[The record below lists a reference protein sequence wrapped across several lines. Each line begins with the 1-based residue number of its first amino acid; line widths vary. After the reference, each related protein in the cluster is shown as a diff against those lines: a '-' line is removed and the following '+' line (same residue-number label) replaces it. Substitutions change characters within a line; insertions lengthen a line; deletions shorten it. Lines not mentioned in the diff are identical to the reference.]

1 LKKLFAN
8 IFQFNRGERLGV
20 IALVVI
26 LIILIGVNQFL
37 YLIITEKQLDYSQY
51 EHLVVPEEK
60 VKNYPTEKT
69 NDATAIANKPH
80 IEDAPAAY
88 PAKKQQ
94 AIIELNTADSLTLL
108 SLNGIGPTFAGRIIK
123 YRKLLGG
130 FVKKDQLA
138 EVYGFKDNYEQVK
151 DFVTANGNVTKIN
164 LNTCT
169 FKELN
174 KHPYIEYEL
183 TKAIFN
189 LKKKLGK
196 FSSVDEIKQ
205 IDLVNAELY
214 NKLAP
219 YLTTQ

>member
-1 LKKLFAN
+1 M
-8 IFQFNRGERLGV
+8 GV
-20 IALVVI
+20 IAMAVLLVG
-26 LIILIGVNQFL
+26 LIAVNQFL
-37 YLIITEKQLDYSQY
+37 YLIIPEKKLDYSQY
-51 EHLVVPEEK
+51 EHLLAAETKPGNYVPGNDKKEVV
-60 VKNYPTEKT
+60 
-69 NDATAIANKPH
+69 AAGKPYTD
-80 IEDAPAAY
+80 EAPKEHQ
-88 PAKKQQ
+88 PKKQH
-94 AIIELNTADSLTLL
+94 AVIELNTADSLALLTLD
-108 SLNGIGPTFAGRIIK
+108 GIGPSFAGRIIK

-130 FVKKDQLA
+130 FVKKEQLL
-138 EVYGFKDNYEQVK
+138 EVYGFNQEKYDLIKAY
-151 DFVTANGNVTKIN
+151 VTVNGNVTKIN

-174 KHPYIEYEL
+174 KHPYVEYDL

-196 FSSVDEIKQ
+196 FTGVDEIKQ

>member
-1 LKKLFAN
+1 M
-8 IFQFNRGERLGV
+8 GV
-20 IALVVI
+20 IAMAVLLVV
-26 LIILIGVNQFL
+26 LIVVNQFL
-37 YLIITEKQLDYSQY
+37 YLIIPEKKLDYAQY
-51 EHLVVPEEK
+51 EHLLVAETKPNNYVP
-60 VKNYPTEKT
+60 
-69 NDATAIANKPH
+69 NDAKKEVVSAGKTYTEATQAENQP
-80 IEDAPAAY
+80 
-88 PAKKQQ
+88 KKQQ
-94 AIIELNTADSLTLL
+94 AVIELNTADSLALL
-108 SLNGIGPTFAGRIIK
+108 SLDGIGPAFAGRIIK

-130 FVKKDQLA
+130 FAKKEQLA
-138 EVYGFKDNYEQVK
+138 EVYGFKENYEQVK
-151 DFVTANGNVTKIN
+151 DFIMANGNVTKIN

-196 FSSVDEIKQ
+196 FTSVDEIKQ